1 MKRIPLILL
10 AALFVACTVE
20 DPTAQ
25 LHPAPTITSLSWNA
39 DNSSVTLSAKLSDG
53 GAVRDCGF
61 VLWPSDGAMRE
72 VSASMDG
79 DAFMAQVDSLSYEV
93 QYFFKA
99 YISSGNE
106 RIESSQESFTIRLAP
121 PLIAVNAV
129 RDKKKENAL
138 VQYSIDE
145 RSSGNLYACGL
156 CWDTSPAPSIN
167 SSNKTS
173 DDAIYGYHLSLIGGL
188 EAGTTYYIRAWA
200 SSEKGTYYSDDFV
213 FSMPVWIEDPVLRRL
228 ATEAADINGDK
239 EISIEEAAALQSLE
253 VCSDSIAS
261 LEGISW
267 FTALRKLSCTG
278 SGARAGLLKEADL
291 GSNIALESIDL
302 SGNILKDVTLPQVS
316 ETLRSIDLSHN
327 RLLNADL
334 SGYGHLTSANL
345 SYNSLAAVSF
355 DNLPALETADLSH
368 NSLKSFEATESGVL
382 HTLLL
387 QDNDLYS
394 ISLPEDVSLSAL
406 DISHTS
412 IPDINTVLRS
422 YRGIKDLR
430 AQGMFTDE
438 NKIYL
443 LDKLERLDCSG
454 SDFTVLSLKYN
465 SHLKSLV
472 ADSCK
477 FHTLNLMRNDSLRT
491 LHCVSPKLDTL
502 YLMEDQLI
510 EGVNTGEEAT
520 GLSTGTI
527 VSYTLRIEDAVFN
540 SYLTSNFDTDSD
552 GIVSCAEAKNVSRI
566 QISSSTYSGISSM
579 HGIEM
584 FSSLTYLSV
593 PAQKFT
599 SIDLSQCPDL
609 EFLGLD
615 SVPLE
620 HLDLGAQG
628 KLKQLYLQG
637 STLKSIDFTPL
648 VSLEKACL
656 MNSSLEGTLDLSA
669 CLSLSKLDI
678 RLTAVTEVILPEG
691 STASVTAPNGCT
703 VSYR

>member
-39 DNSSVTLSAKLSDG
+39 DNSNVTLAAKLSDSG
-53 GAVRDCGF
+53 PVRDCGF

-106 RIESSQESFTIRLAP
+106 RIESSQESFTLRLAP

-129 RDKKKENAL
+129 RDKKKESAM
-138 VQYSIDE
+138 VQYSVNE

-156 CWDTSPAPSIN
+156 CWDTSPAPNIN
-167 SSNKTS
+167 SPNKTS
-173 DDAIYGYHLSLIGGL
+173 DDAVYGYHLSLIGGL

-213 FSMPVWIEDPVLRRL
+213 FAMPVWIEDPVLRRL
-228 ATEAADINGDK
+228 VTEAADSSADG
-239 EISIEEAAALQSLE
+239 EIGIEEAAALQSLE
-253 VCSDSIAS
+253 VCSDSISS
-261 LEGISW
+261 LEGLSW
-267 FTALRKLSCTG
+267 FTALKKLSCTG
-278 SGARAGLLKEADL
+278 SGVSTGLLQEADL
-291 GSNIALESIDL
+291 GNNIALESIDL

-316 ETLRSIDLSHN
+316 EALRSIDLSHN

-334 SGYGHLTSANL
+334 SGYSHLTSANL

-355 DNLPALETADLSH
+355 DALPSLETADLSH

-382 HTLLL
+382 QTLFL

-394 ISLPEDVSLSAL
+394 ISLPEDVSLSVL
-406 DISHTS
+406 DISQTS
-412 IPDINTVLRS
+412 IPDINSLLRS
-422 YRGIKDLR
+422 YRSIKDLR

-465 SHLKSLV
+465 SHLKS
-472 ADSCK
+472 
-477 FHTLNLMRNDSLRT
+477 
-491 LHCVSPKLDTL
+491 
-502 YLMEDQLI
+502 
-510 EGVNTGEEAT
+510 
-520 GLSTGTI
+520 
-527 VSYTLRIEDAVFN
+527 
-540 SYLTSNFDTDSD
+540 
-552 GIVSCAEAKNVSRI
+552 
-566 QISSSTYSGISSM
+566 
-579 HGIEM
+579 
-584 FSSLTYLSV
+584 
-593 PAQKFT
+593 
-599 SIDLSQCPDL
+599 
-609 EFLGLD
+609 
-615 SVPLE
+615 
-620 HLDLGAQG
+620 
-628 KLKQLYLQG
+628 
-637 STLKSIDFTPL
+637 
-648 VSLEKACL
+648 
-656 MNSSLEGTLDLSA
+656 
-669 CLSLSKLDI
+669 
-678 RLTAVTEVILPEG
+678 RLTRIFPWL
-691 STASVTAPNGCT
+691 
-703 VSYR
+703 